1 MRTPKTGI
9 PENTMNKTT
18 NTKVKKILLLASLL
32 VMMLALC
39 GCRTRIT
46 NNDEVSNVMYD
57 EEGTRIEEYDM
68 RREELGLGTAKKPV
82 FTGMGGVDN
91 NEDDE
96 YDEADWESLEDYQPD
111 EESEYEEGEI
121 EEAAPAEGTGEG
133 GTGTSLATG
142 KALKKGDKGKKG
154 DALTIALDPNGGECE
169 AEAIEVKI
177 GDDYGKLPT
186 ATRKGYTFK
195 GWYTEKKG
203 GDKIK
208 KDTKVAEV
216 VIDKLYAHWEKKDND
231 DEEEAKKNNNNSNNN
246 SNTEKQENTEKKEE
260 PATQEVLYTV
270 IYTDGDGKTLLEVRN
285 LKAGDA
291 TPKMKAD
298 PEPREGDVFTGWDKK
313 IADTIDASQ
322 ADSNHVITY
331 TAQWNP
337 GPYKKWSADVEATTE
352 SLDKL
357 HITAIDDSEDLA
369 AECNGKKGDATE
381 YIGVVFVDKLDDTD
395 SAVDKLDKDVDYE
408 RVVAVSKAAVKEAKK
423 DKNKKLYLQLLM
435 MYYIHEGRIP
445 EDAIDQAKKDLEI
458 DSDNDDLVKTVK
470 VPEKPEPEDPTP
482 SEPEDPTPGEGGE
495 GGEGGGEG
503 GA

>member
-121 EEAAPAEGTGEG
+121 EEAAPAEGTGD
-133 GTGTSLATG
+133 GTATG
-142 KALKKGDKGKKG
+142 ASLGKGTALKKGDKGKKG
-154 DALTIALDPNGGECE
+154 DAITIALDPNGGECE
-169 AEAIEVKI
+169 AEAIQVKI

-216 VIDKLYAHWEKKDND
+216 VIDKLYAHWEKSDKD
-231 DEEEAKKNNNNSNNN
+231 DEEEANKNKNNNSNSGNQ
-246 SNTEKQENTEKKEE
+246 SEQQNTEKKEE
-260 PATQEVLYTV
+260 SATKEELYTV
-270 IYTDGDGKTLLEVRN
+270 VYVDDTGKELYKVKGV
-285 LKAGDA
+285 KAGEA
-291 TPKMKAD
+291 TPKMDSD
-298 PEPREGDVFTGWDKK
+298 PTKTGYTFNSWNPKVEE
-313 IADTIDASQ
+313 TVQ
-322 ADSNHVITY
+322 ANQANSDNVIKY
-331 TAQWNP
+331 TAKFDKD
-337 GPYKKWSADVEATTE
+337 PYQSWKGTFDDAKEKQTRVKIKVSDDKFEDIAVEC
-352 SLDKL
+352 K
-357 HITAIDDSEDLA
+357 
-369 AECNGKKGDATE
+369 GKGDTDDPATV
-381 YIGVVFVDKLDDTD
+381 GVIFVDKTSEIADDEI
-395 SAVDKLDKDVDYE
+395 SKLGECD
-408 RVVAVSKAAVKEAKK
+408 RIIAVSKDAAKSK
-423 DKNKKLYLQLLM
+423 DEKKLLYLKLLM
-435 MYYIHEGRIP
+435 LCKIHDIP
-445 EDAIDQAKKDLEI
+445 GGEETIDPARGELGITE
-458 DSDNDDLVKTVK
+458 DNDDLVVVVN
-470 VPEKPEPEDPTP
+470 VPDTPDTPDEPDEPADP
-482 SEPEDPTPGEGGE
+482 DNPTPGEGGE